1 MTSKVTY
8 LGDLRTSSIHLQ
20 SGSEII
26 SDAPLDNN
34 GKGEAFSP
42 TDTVA
47 NALASCMMTVMG
59 IKARDLNVDFV
70 GSTASVTKIMQA
82 EPRRIGAVEIV
93 FDMKGVT
100 DEKTKTIIITEQ
112 ENVTS
117 SENCIYE
124 NAIFNFNLVNQIAA
138 IAYKQGIQSILIEGE
153 GVLIAKDDTHDF
165 ADKVSVLLS
174 DATKRQMIGERGRQY
189 AQEKWGAGVLA
200 KKVAKFY
207 KSTINQKSSLTR
219 YMETRIGNAKGTT

>member
-59 IKARDLNVDFV
+59 IKARDLNVDFK
-70 GSTASVTKIMQA
+70 GSTAAVTKVMQA
-82 EPRRIGAVEIV
+82 EPRRISAIEIV
-93 FDMKGVT
+93 FEMNVST
-100 DEKTKTIIITEQ
+100 DEKTKTILERTAMTCPVFLSLNPEIDKRI
-112 ENVTS
+112 S
-117 SENCIYE
+117 
-124 NAIFNFNLVNQIAA
+124 FNW
-138 IAYKQGIQSILIEGE
+138 K
-153 GVLIAKDDTHDF
+153 
-165 ADKVSVLLS
+165 
-174 DATKRQMIGERGRQY
+174 
-189 AQEKWGAGVLA
+189 
-200 KKVAKFY
+200 
-207 KSTINQKSSLTR
+207 
-219 YMETRIGNAKGTT
+219 